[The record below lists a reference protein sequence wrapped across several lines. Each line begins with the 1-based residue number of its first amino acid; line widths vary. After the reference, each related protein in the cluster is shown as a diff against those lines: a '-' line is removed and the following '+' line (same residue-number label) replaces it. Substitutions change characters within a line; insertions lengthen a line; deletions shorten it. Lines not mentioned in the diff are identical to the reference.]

1 MFDACVVGS
10 GPGGVF
16 AAYGLRGRRVLMLD
30 AGLQPP
36 AEPALEANLYDLRRA
51 VNDLDRELI
60 GEDLRGLEHIF
71 TPPASLKLKSPG
83 TAYILDQADRL
94 TPVVSSTFRAA
105 ISLAQGGLANAW
117 GAGVYRFTD
126 SDLRGFPL
134 TAAELGPFY
143 DAVGEHM
150 GISGAADDDLR
161 CDFGDEPRLQAP
173 LRLSRN
179 VARIY
184 GNYQAQ
190 RAHYQASGVRLG
202 HARLAVL
209 TEPHNGRAPYAY
221 RNLEFFQAHD
231 PAIYNP
237 AFTLREMIAAHEITY
252 EPGWIVTR
260 YEEMENGV
268 RVHALALDGQRSQMF
283 EARKLLLAA
292 GAINSARIA
301 LASRQDFSTRLP
313 LNDNPIAVFPLMD
326 LRAIGSPL
334 GTHDAAVAQLNV
346 VVEAEG
352 RTLQGSI
359 YGSTGALRSDL
370 IANFPLPLR
379 SGVAFARACA
389 PALTLLMLFYPEAP
403 RTSNYLQLRPDG
415 ALQAAYE
422 WTPDALLERRLCRL
436 WRQLGVVCLPQLIQH
451 PAPGGGIHYA
461 GTLPMSVRPG
471 RYETHPDGRLQG
483 TRHVYSC
490 DGAVFPSLPA
500 KNLTYTLMALALRTA
515 TRLRGELR

>member
-30 AGLQPP
+30 AGLRPP
-36 AEPALEANLYDLRRA
+36 AEPALDGNLYDLRQGA
-51 VNDLDRELI
+51 PDLDRELV
-60 GEDLRGLEHIF
+60 GDDLRGLEHIF

-83 TAYILDQADRL
+83 TGYVLDQADRL
-94 TPVVSSTFRAA
+94 TPVVSSSFRAA

-126 SDLRGFPL
+126 RDLCGFPV
-134 TAAELGPFY
+134 TAAELGSFY
-143 DAVGEHM
+143 DAIGEQI
-150 GISGAADDDLR
+150 GVCGTADDDLR
-161 CDFGDEPRLQAP
+161 ADFGDEPHLQP
-173 LRLSRN
+173 PVRLSRN
-179 VARIY
+179 VTRIHAK
-184 GNYQAQ
+184 YQAR
-190 RAHYQASGVRLG
+190 RAQFQAAGVRVG

-209 TEPHNGRAPYAY
+209 TEPRNGRAPYAY

-237 AFTLREMIAAHEITY
+237 AFTLQEMIAAHEITY

-260 YEEMENGV
+260 YEETEGGV
-268 RVHALALDGQRSQMF
+268 RVHALALDGQRSQVF

-292 GAINSARIA
+292 GAINSARIV
-301 LASRQDFSTRLP
+301 LASSHDFSTRLP
-313 LNDNPIAVFPLMD
+313 LSDNPIAVFPLLD

-346 VVEAEG
+346 IVEAGG

-389 PALTLLMLFYPEAP
+389 PALTLLMLFYPEEP

-422 WTPDALLERRLCRL
+422 WAPDAALERRLCGL
-436 WRQLGVVCLPQLIQH
+436 WRQLGVVCLPALIQH

-461 GTLPMSVRPG
+461 GTLPMAVRPG
-471 RYETHPDGRLQG
+471 RFQTHADGRLEG

-490 DGAVFPSLPA
+490 DGAVFPRLPA

>member
-1 MFDACVVGS
+1 MFDACIVGS
-10 GPGGVF
+10 GAGGVF

-36 AEPALEANLYDLRRA
+36 AQPALNSNFYDLREA
-51 VNDLDRELI
+51 TPDLGRELI

-94 TPVVSSTFRAA
+94 TPVISSSFRAA
-105 ISLAQGGLANAW
+105 VSLAQGGLANAW

-126 SDLRGFPL
+126 RDLRGFPV

-143 DAVGEHM
+143 DAIGEHM
-150 GISGAADDDLR
+150 GISGTVDDDLR
-161 CDFGDEPRLQAP
+161 TDFGEEPHLQP
-173 LRLSRN
+173 PIQLSRN
-179 VARIY
+179 VTRLQANYTAR
-184 GNYQAQ
+184 
-190 RAHYQASGVRLG
+190 RAHFHAAGVRLG

-260 YEEMENGV
+260 YEETETGV
-268 RVHALALDGQRSQMF
+268 RIHALAMDGQRTQVF

-301 LASRQDFSTRLP
+301 LASRHDFSTRLP
-313 LNDNPIAVFPLMD
+313 LSDNPIAVFPLMD
-326 LRAIGSPL
+326 LRAIGSAL

-346 VVEAEG
+346 IVEAEG
-352 RTLQGSI
+352 RILQGSI
-359 YGSTGALRSDL
+359 YGSSGALRSDL

-389 PALTLLMLFYPEAP
+389 PALTLLMLFYPEEP
-403 RTSNYLQLRPDG
+403 RPSNYLQLRPDG
-415 ALQAAYE
+415 ALQAAYA
-422 WTPDALLERRLCRL
+422 WSPDTTLERRLCRL
-436 WRQLGVVCLPQLIQH
+436 WRKLGVVCLPQLIQH

-461 GTLPMSVRPG
+461 GTLPMAVRPA
-471 RYETHPDGRLQG
+471 RYQTHPNGRLEG

-490 DGAVFPSLPA
+490 DGAVFPTLPA

-515 TRLRGELR
+515 TGLRGELR